1 MNEIL
6 KEISIPI
13 DKLLSDK
20 DDNDNNINA
29 IKDNDS
35 KDDIYNIIAKE

>member
-20 DDNDNNINA
+20 DDNDN
-29 IKDNDS
+29 
-35 KDDIYNIIAKE
+35 IIAKE